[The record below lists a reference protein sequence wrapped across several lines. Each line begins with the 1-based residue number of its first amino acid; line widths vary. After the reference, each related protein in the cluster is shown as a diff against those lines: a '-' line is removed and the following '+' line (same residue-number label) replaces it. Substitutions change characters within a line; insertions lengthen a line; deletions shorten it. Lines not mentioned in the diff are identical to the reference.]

1 MAVYKCRKMQDFLE
15 SVDQEIPYTNANPL
29 VLNRRR
35 YSGKDVI
42 HLVNGMPTFNS
53 NEVKYA
59 TVRTDPEI
67 TEVLHHE
74 TVFSALETCYEND
87 VVCMMA
93 GDYDIG
99 STVFDQNCIV
109 RGLPWRMEADPT
121 ADKPKIPEDGE
132 ISEEKSEDS
141 KKSVTDEEHITKVYQ
156 KLMEV
161 DSDRDIVL
169 HGGFSVNSDK
179 IIFDQ
184 IHFRC
189 EGLDKISI
197 F

>member
-1 MAVYKCRKMQDFLE
+1 MTQEQKLKYYQIVSGYDEWRDYLEQIYESPEISDSDRVEYIFHAKMAVYKCRKMQDFLE

-74 TVFSALETCYEND
+74 TVLSALETCYEND

-93 GDYDIG
+93 GDYDI
-99 STVFDQNCIV
+99 
-109 RGLPWRMEADPT
+109 
-121 ADKPKIPEDGE
+121 
-132 ISEEKSEDS
+132 EKFCN
-141 KKSVTDEEHITKVYQ
+141 V
-156 KLMEV
+156 
-161 DSDRDIVL
+161 
-169 HGGFSVNSDK
+169 
-179 IIFDQ
+179 
-184 IHFRC
+184 
-189 EGLDKISI
+189 
-197 F
+197 